1 MDSGGKGVGNTA
13 GDGPAIDQSDAF
25 ARATA
30 ADGVKH
36 LVDGQIMEVR
46 TSPGRRAAP
55 RPERPERGGRQG
67 HLGACPLP
75 DPQAHVHQRAGMDA
89 AAAHGAEAVL
99 RPGPLRRVRRRCL
112 LGPPLRRC
120 GSRPEGRRPP
130 RAPAE
135 AWASGPNLWLID
147 AVASFGGRK
156 EMLATLKNEVFG
168 ERTVKSLQATPGGS
182 GVGVVEW

>member
-25 ARATA
+25 VQATA
-30 ADGVKH
+30 ADGIKR
-36 LVDGQIMEVR
+36 LVEGQIMEVR
-46 TSPGRRAAP
+46 TSPGRRAAS

-75 DPQAHVHQRAGMDA
+75 DPKAHVHQRAGMDTA
-89 AAAHGAEAVL
+89 ATHGAEAVP
-99 RPGPLRRVRRRCL
+99 RPGPLRRVRRRSL
-112 LGPPLRRC
+112 LGAPLRRC
-120 GSRPEGRRPP
+120 GNRPEGRRPP

-147 AVASFGGRK
+147 AVAPFGGRD
-156 EMLATLKNEVFG
+156 EGLATLRDEIFG
-168 ERTVKSLQATPGGS
+168 ERTVKSLQAAPGRS